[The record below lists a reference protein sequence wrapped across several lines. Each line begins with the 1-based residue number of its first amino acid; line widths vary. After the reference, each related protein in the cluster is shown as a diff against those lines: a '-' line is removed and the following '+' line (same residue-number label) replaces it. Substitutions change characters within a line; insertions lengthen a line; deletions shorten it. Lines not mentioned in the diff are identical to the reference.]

1 MKKVKLLLP
10 VLFLIPAGVFAQ
22 GISRDMMYSSEYT
35 TEVPLR
41 VEKTIENISSDITSK
56 TSALKENYSP
66 IEDTESLKA
75 YLYALLSPSP
85 VQTANECGNTLT
97 TEAESIL
104 KQNLGEKL
112 LGMRGKTYTLSSLR
126 DPILSLRMGKFN
138 GTEGREGWPYTIS
151 FQIGSQTLYQSTGY
165 LLYTEITAKPVPRA
179 PTPFTPDYDSRL
191 KSYNLY
197 LDTVDVFEGLFSKGK
212 NFIDGTLSYTAEPSP
227 DSSRYTVRISR
238 VEFTNVLTGRTVK
251 ALSCNETGNY
261 FSEVPLTVDLVLP
274 QQDRKSVR
282 NDRERLSGERVP
294 VGFHDSPKPEKE
306 AECKTKKVELSTN
319 DKMDTYSALLYC
331 LPGTI
336 SFYDGKD
343 ESFSTLGYSLTYGF
357 TNHFYGGLNLEAVF
371 FREDHQLFNNRAG
384 GHTSEGSESGE
395 EEGEISKNYFRV
407 EWDSAYSTDFY
418 EDSPF
423 VLTGVLG
430 FNWNI
435 GKNFRMAAY
444 GEAGL
449 IFNDPVI
456 GSGVSLEYLTPSRN
470 LSISTAYTW
479 YIGSDD
485 DFYNKFSIGLRKLF

>member
-1 MKKVKLLLP
+1 MKKVKLILP
-10 VLFLIPAGVFAQ
+10 FLFTFSLIPAGVFSQ
-22 GISRDMMYSSEYT
+22 GISRNSTFSSGLT

-41 VEKTIENISSDITSK
+41 VEKTIENLSTDIASK

-85 VQTANECGNTLT
+85 AQTAAESGTSLSS
-97 TEAESIL
+97 EAESIL

-112 LGMRGKTYTLSSLR
+112 LGMKGKTYTLSSLR

-138 GTEGREGWPYTIS
+138 GTEGSEGWPYTLS
-151 FQIGSQTLYQSTGY
+151 LKIGSQTLYQSTGH
-165 LLYTEITAKPVPRA
+165 LLYSEITAKPVPRA

-212 NFIDGTLSYTAEPSP
+212 NFIEGTLSYTAEPSP
-227 DSSRYTVRISR
+227 DSSFYTVRISR
-238 VEFTNVLTGRTVK
+238 VEFTNILTGRTVK
-251 ALSCNETGNY
+251 ALSCNETGSY
-261 FSEVPLTVDLVLP
+261 FSEVPLTVDLVMP
-274 QQDRKSVR
+274 QQESK
-282 NDRERLSGERVP
+282 SGEKVP
-294 VGFHDSPKPEKE
+294 VGFHDSPKPEKDT
-306 AECKTKKVELSTN
+306 ECKTKKIELQPN

-336 SFYDGKD
+336 SFYDGNGQ
-343 ESFSTLGYSLTYGF
+343 SFSTLGYSFTYGF
-357 TNHFYGGLNLEAVF
+357 TNHFYGGLNLEAAF
-371 FREDHQLFNNRAG
+371 FREDRRLHNNSSG
-384 GHTSEGSESGE
+384 GGAEEPSGE
-395 EEGEISKNYFRV
+395 EEDGGMSKNYFRV
-407 EWDSAYSTDFY
+407 EWDSSYGADFY

-435 GKNFRMAAY
+435 GRNFRMAAY

-449 IFNDPVI
+449 IFNDPVL

-479 YIGSDD
+479 YIGCDD
-485 DFYNKFSIGLRKLF
+485 EFYNKFSIGIRKLF